1 VLRART
7 RYQTT
12 FLGQADSCEWGLHV
26 RKGIRV
32 TASPFAFGSLGL
44 CYHRQR
50 GEGRG
55 RELEVETIRLV
66 SLGQTMG
73 KAAGLANIQF
83 VFARRRIVPMGLL
96 YSSENSVSV
105 VEYHIDLLD

>member
-1 VLRART
+1 M
-7 RYQTT
+7 
-12 FLGQADSCEWGLHV
+12 
-26 RKGIRV
+26 
-32 TASPFAFGSLGL
+32 
-44 CYHRQR
+44 
-50 GEGRG
+50 
-55 RELEVETIRLV
+55 ETIRLV

>member
-1 VLRART
+1 M
-7 RYQTT
+7 
-12 FLGQADSCEWGLHV
+12 E
-26 RKGIRV
+26 I
-32 TASPFAFGSLGL
+32 
-44 CYHRQR
+44 
-50 GEGRG
+50 
-55 RELEVETIRLV
+55 IRLV

-105 VEYHIDLLD
+105 VNTTLISWIEGTEAEQFKAGVKPLERLGNSRCWQLSLLLSQTR